1 MSLPWPRFCTTPHP
15 HPPPRTTFD
24 IQKSIMNHHLLYL
37 KVFFPNEFD
46 LVHQSFLEI
55 HLCTWNF
62 HVCINAVCGTL
73 FYYPFISGSRE
84 YLQLQSQHRNAIAW
98 GVYEGSCIKRPLSL
112 VSQPDFTCMGC
123 TTHASADSKSEVLWQ
138 LKNHCPLLYNVYCI
152 LILGPH
158 LTFYNIYQLYIDL
171 RLFVAC
177 SITNHS

>member
-84 YLQLQSQHRNAIAW
+84 YLQLQSQQRNAIAW

-138 LKNHCPLLYNVYCI
+138 LKNHCPLLYTFYCILYI

-171 RLFVAC
+171 RLFVGVL
-177 SITNHS
+177 

>member
-1 MSLPWPRFCTTPHP
+1 
-15 HPPPRTTFD
+15 
-24 IQKSIMNHHLLYL
+24 MNHQLPYL

-84 YLQLQSQHRNAIAW
+84 YLQLQSQQRNAIAW
-98 GVYEGSCIKRPLSL
+98 GVYEGSCINSPLSL

-138 LKNHCPLLYNVYCI
+138 LKNHCPLLYTFYCILYI

-171 RLFVAC
+171 RLFVGC